1 MSSNKALRRASML
14 GTLLLAAFFGGVVIA
29 TPKPAQP
36 SLHPA
41 VKVLPSDAEVQS
53 QSHVS

>member
-1 MSSNKALRRASML
+1 MSSNTALRRASML
-14 GTLLLAAFFGGVVIA
+14 GTLLLAALFGGLVTA
-29 TPKPAQP
+29 SARP
-36 SLHPA
+36 SQAPLHPA